1 MYINHPVYIKD
12 IQKTATINIEWGKL
26 KHSSVL
32 ICGATGMIG
41 TVLIDVLM
49 ERNLSYNDNIQ
60 IYALGRSSENA
71 IDRFR
76 DYMNLPYF
84 KFISGDINTSI
95 KFNEEVDYLF
105 HCASNTHPRAY
116 SEDPV
121 GTIMTNVIGTNNIL
135 QIALNA
141 HAKRTVFLSS
151 VEIYGQNRG
160 DTELFNERYCGYI
173 DCNTMRPGFLEGNR
187 PGEPLSQPYNKK

>member
-95 KFNEEVDYLF
+95 KFNE
-105 HCASNTHPRAY
+105 
-116 SEDPV
+116 
-121 GTIMTNVIGTNNIL
+121 
-135 QIALNA
+135 
-141 HAKRTVFLSS
+141 
-151 VEIYGQNRG
+151 
-160 DTELFNERYCGYI
+160 
-173 DCNTMRPGFLEGNR
+173 
-187 PGEPLSQPYNKK
+187 